1 LDKCNDYGPIY
12 NSNELKI
19 VLENQSNELGSNV
32 KQFNETVQNNDPAYQ
47 CLVPPTLI
55 QYIGLNS
62 QLNLN
67 EV

>member
-12 NSNELKI
+12 NSNELKS

-32 KQFNETVQNNDPAYQ
+32 KQFNEAVQNNDPAYQ